1 MVQEKQQNIIANTV
15 KKHRIAMGYT
25 QQELANVSNIS
36 LRSIQRI
43 EKGQVTPRMHTLKVL
58 ATHLGFSI
66 ETLNEPSQP
75 AQPTKSRGKIFLY
88 VGAMMIL
95 VTLALAY
102 LAQSPSFPETTFE
115 LLLFSAAV
123 IGGISFLFYK
133 LFK

>member
-1 MVQEKQQNIIANTV
+1 MVQDKQQNIIANTV

-25 QQELANVSNIS
+25 QQELANISNIS

-43 EKGQVTPRMHTLKVL
+43 EKGQVTPRTHTVKVL
-58 ATHLGFSI
+58 AQHLGFSK
-66 ETLNEPSQP
+66 EALNEPSQT
-75 AQPTKSRGKIFLY
+75 AVPTKNIGNIFLY
-88 VGAMMIL
+88 VGAMMVL

-102 LAQSPSFPETTFE
+102 LAQSRNFPETTFE